1 MLTWQHGPQMVGFAL
16 MHVYPLLALAGIL
29 GYWALVGWLVV
40 VAVVFLRRR
49 EVPTRK
55 HFLMIVLALLVVGL
69 GAIPY
74 SFLAGLGGVS
84 V

>member
-1 MLTWQHGPQMVGFAL
+1 MLTWQHGPQMVGFTL
-16 MHVYPLLALAGIL
+16 MHAFPLLALAGML
-29 GYWALVGWLVV
+29 GYWALVGWLVAI
-40 VAVVFLRRR
+40 AVVFLRRR

-55 HFLMIVLALLVVGL
+55 LFLMIALALLVVGL